1 MTQTKENIEIIEN
14 EITKMG
20 YLSPKEFLNIVEHT
34 SNSLNLKIVKT
45 HINWATYQKRKN
57 GDVLCYT
64 HIFSTVNT
72 NKKPIKSAEWMLPT
86 SPLPDHIYL
95 TFNYAFDFTF
105 NIKTKEIKH
114 LKVLYSHHNHQ
125 EIPSELL
132 QFNIVNSNI
141 KNLLVSYVKDSIL
154 NIINK

>member
-34 SNSLNLKIVKT
+34 SNNLNLKIVKT

-57 GDVLCYT
+57 KDVLCYT

-72 NKKPIKSAEWMLPT
+72 NKKPIKSAAYFSAALAIFSGISKASKRIP
-86 SPLPDHIYL
+86 
-95 TFNYAFDFTF
+95 
-105 NIKTKEIKH
+105 
-114 LKVLYSHHNHQ
+114 VL
-125 EIPSELL
+125 ISEQSFL
-132 QFNIVNSNI
+132 NSSNC
-141 KNLLVSYVKDSIL
+141 S
-154 NIINK
+154 